1 MAMPAA
7 TGLSNMSIPG
17 ARWAQGNNQLSS
29 PSLSAF
35 SSATPNSL
43 GFGVEVLLAPLCI
56 ETVSGYCD
64 VVIPRN
70 TPIPCEKS
78 ETFVTSGSNQT
89 SAKIRIAQGNSPRF
103 AENALLG
110 ELQIGNLGP
119 APRGETEITLSM
131 SLGRDGVL
139 TLKARDDKG
148 QEVTHQV
155 TLPRTASA
163 LDLARHVLVLAPA
176 VVHAFSHAGASRGHG
191 SASIRREFF
200 AEPLGDVGDA
210 RHA

>member
-1 MAMPAA
+1 M
-7 TGLSNMSIPG
+7 GS
-17 ARWAQGNNQLSS
+17 
-29 PSLSAF
+29 
-35 SSATPNSL
+35 
-43 GFGVEVLLAPLCI
+43 GVEVLLAPLCI

-70 TPIPCEKS
+70 TPIPCEKT
-78 ETFVTSGSNQT
+78 ETFVTSGVSQT

-110 ELQIGNLGP
+110 EMQIGNLGP

-148 QEVTHQV
+148 QEVMHQV

-163 LDLARHVLVLAPA
+163 
-176 VVHAFSHAGASRGHG
+176 
-191 SASIRREFF
+191 
-200 AEPLGDVGDA
+200 
-210 RHA
+210 